1 MKATAML
8 RRGVDKTAA
17 VLGVFRR
24 NPRGVAAVEFALILP
39 VGLAL
44 FAGAVV
50 LGDAIAIDRKV
61 TLTTRAVTDLVTQYA
76 TISQADIQNLA
87 WRVRAD
93 HGALFGR

>member
-1 MKATAML
+1 MKAPAML

-50 LGDAIAIDRKV
+50 LGDAIDRKV

-93 HGALFGR
+93 HGPLFGR